1 MRSPHGF
8 TEFGLHPRS
17 LGGVGRFLDRL
28 TAVDDHGMS
37 DDEGGGI

>member
-1 MRSPHGF
+1 MSAQTAGRTPVG
-8 TEFGLHPRS
+8 EC
-17 LGGVGRFLDRL
+17 LGDGGRFLDRL